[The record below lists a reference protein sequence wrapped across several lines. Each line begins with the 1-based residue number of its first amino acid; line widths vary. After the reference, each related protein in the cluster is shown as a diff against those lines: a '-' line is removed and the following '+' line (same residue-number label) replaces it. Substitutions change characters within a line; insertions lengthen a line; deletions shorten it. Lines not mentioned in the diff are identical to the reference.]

1 MRRILLFILLA
12 LLLVMPTMAQE
23 VTESPGI
30 EPTIEATPPIETPDD
45 ALPTESLVGRIAGYV
60 AAFFGGFLTM
70 AAAGLAYLPRI
81 LSQVRNDRMMLA
93 LIESLA
99 KSAPKELL
107 DRAIMVGAAAGDLS
121 AIIGEATDDTPV
133 KDKPPAGEKPQPE
146 G

>member
-1 MRRILLFILLA
+1 MRKILLFVLLA
-12 LLLVMPTMAQE
+12 LLLVMPTMAQD
-23 VTESPGI
+23 VTESPEI
-30 EPTIEATPPIETPDD
+30 EPTIEATPPIETPEEP
-45 ALPTESLVGRIAGYV
+45 LPTESLVGRIAGYV
-60 AAFFGGFLTM
+60 AAFGAGFLTM

-133 KDKPPAGEKPQPE
+133 KDKPPAVG
-146 G
+146 